1 MKRGSLIIAVVLLM
15 MTVSLVIVTLGYPLR
30 SKLFPLIALGTALI
44 LLVIQVFREVSALN
58 RQGTLSEKGTAK
70 RPPAKHWGIWAWLVG
85 TLVMLWIIGFM
96 GTVVLLPFLYLRFN
110 KESWFIS
117 VTLPLGC
124 GVFFY
129 VLFGLALDMP
139 LYPGI
144 VYPRFFE

>member
-1 MKRGSLIIAVVLLM
+1 MKRSSLIIAVILLI
-15 MTVSLVIVTLGYPLR
+15 MTVSLVIVTMGYPLR
-30 SKLFPLIALGTALI
+30 SKLFPLIALGTALV
-44 LLVIQVFREVSALN
+44 LLIVQVFREVSALN
-58 RQGTLSEKGTAK
+58 RQETPSGKGTVK
-70 RPPAKHWGIWAWLVG
+70 RPPARHWVIWAWLAG
-85 TLVMLWIIGFM
+85 TLVMLWMIGFM

-144 VYPRFFE
+144 VYPRFLE

>member
-1 MKRGSLIIAVVLLM
+1 
-15 MTVSLVIVTLGYPLR
+15 
-30 SKLFPLIALGTALI
+30 
-44 LLVIQVFREVSALN
+44 
-58 RQGTLSEKGTAK
+58 
-70 RPPAKHWGIWAWLVG
+70 
-85 TLVMLWIIGFM
+85 LVMLWMIGFM

-144 VYPRFFE
+144 VYPRFLE

>member
-1 MKRGSLIIAVVLLM
+1 MKRGSLIVAVVLLLIA
-15 MTVSLVIVTLGYPLR
+15 VGLAIVTMAYPLR

-44 LLVIQVFREVSALN
+44 LLVIQVFREASLLKKEAPP
-58 RQGTLSEKGTAK
+58 EKG
-70 RPPAKHWGIWAWLVG
+70 PAKKPPRKHWAIWAWLVG
-85 TLVMLWIIGFM
+85 TLMMLWILGFM
-96 GTVVLLPFLYLRFN
+96 GTVVLLPFLYLRFH
-110 KESWFIS
+110 KEGWLIS

-129 VLFGLALDMP
+129 TLFGLALSMP